1 MPFGPRG
8 TLRSAL
14 SESLR
19 HAGPSSRGQVSHHG
33 EGGTQEGGGYGDEES
48 NGTVSNESS
57 FQQQNIIF
65 GENFS
70 VGSLCSNGSMGPRWS
85 SHGHGHGHMMRRM
98 SHTKDS
104 MLEDAG
110 AIPDD
115 VINVYAHDETRVS
128 NDDRFAG
135 DVLEPLVG
143 PSTDEHVSVSYGEGT
158 FPETP
163 AGPAVVF
170 GVINAIAGI
179 PALIAFASIVFQ
191 HEVYRP
197 FLESFCRLF
206 FLSSALHQMVFNIY
220 STLPFAMG
228 QVQDVGVVFLK
239 AMASSIA
246 GDMSDVKRAVSTS
259 LVCMTL
265 STLIVGTCVLVVA
278 KKRWAGF
285 VNYIPLPVIAG
296 YLSYVGFFCIQS
308 GISLAID
315 RNLDSLGS
323 WIEVCR
329 VHAMVRL
336 LPAILAC
343 VMMIMTMKHVSHPMG
358 LPGLLISLVVVFH
371 LVLFVTGTSLED
383 AADAGW
389 VSKQTETVMFW
400 KLWTLY
406 DAPVSIQAIWKQA
419 AKVMGLTLLVVFGSS
434 IDIIAISH
442 DVPVRLDFN
451 RELETVAMS
460 NIATG
465 VLGVGF
471 TGSYIFSQT
480 IFTLK
485 SGVYNRMNG
494 WVISIAELLCV
505 LSPWSILAAIP
516 NYFLAALVMWFG
528 YEICRDWLFFSYDKM
543 TRIEYI
549 ALWVTF
555 VSVMNLGLEGG
566 IVVGMAVSTAFFAR
580 AYAKTQVENL
590 MPLSGCHSNVVRQI
604 DHQEALTKLCKNH
617 LVVVELKGF
626 IFFGS
631 SASIGTE
638 ITKLMEQHFENAHM
652 CKLFVIDFSQVTG
665 IQSSGAIT
673 ISNLARSMYRRG
685 ITAILTGIRKK
696 SDTERLLMS
705 NGLDLRRITYPPL
718 HHGGRGDADP
728 YAAFKQVMNLREG
741 LSCAFLSLET
751 AIRFAE
757 DILLFHSGLL
767 QRPASSLEDVLR
779 SHLENAPLQ
788 SLLVSQGQ
796 SESNDLTLYT
806 IKEIADHIKKFA
818 STNTYGF
825 GDVIWLLGESAE
837 EFIIVEE
844 GIVSVTE
851 FSKQTPTSNSDTV
864 PKPVRTFELGPG
876 CLGGST
882 DFFLGRPH
890 STQAYCSSTSCRVLV
905 VSNTGIQNMAKN
917 APHQVLT
924 SLLLVVMRQNL
935 RDLNVAA
942 SKTTL
947 LSFGHHDSTL
957 PENNGNN
964 HDHII

>member
-1 MPFGPRG
+1 MGLFRYIVIQVAKESFFFDSMPLGPRS

-19 HAGPSSRGQVSHHG
+19 QAGPGASRVHDGQVTDATISS
-33 EGGTQEGGGYGDEES
+33 QEGEFGDGES
-48 NGTVSNESS
+48 AATTSNASS

-70 VGSLCSNGSMGPRWS
+70 VGSLCSNGSMGRRWS
-85 SHGHGHGHMMRRM
+85 THGHGHMMHRM
-98 SHTKDS
+98 SYKDAT
-104 MLEDAG
+104 MLDGGTPQRAG
-110 AIPDD
+110 ALPDD
-115 VINVYAHDETRVS
+115 I
-128 NDDRFAG
+128 DDVRNMYDAMIPG
-135 DVLEPLVG
+135 DVLEPLAGSSGDIGMMEKEDGV
-143 PSTDEHVSVSYGEGT
+143 

-163 AGPAVVF
+163 PGPAIVF

-191 HEVYRP
+191 HEIYKP

-206 FLSSALHQMVFNIY
+206 FLSSAFHQIVFNVY

-239 AMASSIA
+239 AIASSIA
-246 GDMSDVKRAVSTS
+246 GEIHNVKSAVSTS

-265 STLIVGTCVLVVA
+265 STLIVGLFVLLVA

-308 GISLAID
+308 GVSLAINRD
-315 RNLDSLGS
+315 LDSLVS
-323 WIEVCR
+323 WFGVFRIG
-329 VHAMVRL
+329 AMVRL
-336 LPAILAC
+336 FPAVVSC
-343 VMMIMTMKHVSHPMG
+343 VLMIMTMKRVSHPMA
-358 LPGLLISLVVVFH
+358 LPGLLISLVLVFH
-371 LVLFVTGTSLED
+371 IFLRMIGVSLED
-383 AADAGW
+383 AADGGW
-389 VSKQTETVMFW
+389 VSKQTETVAFWNLW
-400 KLWTLY
+400 KLY
-406 DAPVSIQAIWKQA
+406 DSSVSIQAIWKQA
-419 AKVMGLTLLVVFGSS
+419 AKVIGLTLLVVFGSS

-451 RELETVAMS
+451 RELKTVAIS

-485 SGVYNRMNG
+485 SGIYNRLNG
-494 WVISIAELLCV
+494 WVISVAELLCV
-505 LSPWSILAAIP
+505 ISPWSILAAIP

-566 IVVGMAVSTAFFAR
+566 IVVGMVVSTAFFAR

-590 MPLSGCHSNVVRQI
+590 KPLSGCHSNVVRQLE
-604 DHQEALTKLCKNH
+604 HQEALTELCKNH

-638 ITKLMEQHFENAHM
+638 ITKLMEHHFENAVA

-665 IQSSGAIT
+665 VQSSGAIT
-673 ISNLARSMYRRG
+673 ISNLARSMYRHG
-685 ITAILTGIRKK
+685 ITAILTGIRQN
-696 SDTERLLMS
+696 SDIERLLVS
-705 NGLDLRRITYPPL
+705 NGLDLRRIPYPPV
-718 HHGGRGDADP
+718 HHGGPGDIDP
-728 YAAFKQVMNLREG
+728 HDVFKQAVNLREG
-741 LSCAFLSLET
+741 LACALPTLEN

-757 DILLFHSGLL
+757 DMLLFYSGLL
-767 QRPASSLEDVLR
+767 QRPASSLEDVLK
-779 SHLENAPLQ
+779 SHLENDLLQ
-788 SLLVSQGQ
+788 SLLGRNEPT
-796 SESNDLTLYT
+796 ESNGITMQT
-806 IKEIADHIKKFA
+806 IERIADSIRACA
-818 STNTYGF
+818 SINKYSF
-825 GDVIWLLGESAE
+825 GDRIWLLGETAE

-851 FSKQTPTSNSDTV
+851 FTAPESDA
-864 PKPVRTFELGPG
+864 PKPARTFELGPG

-890 STQAYCSSTSCRVLV
+890 STQAYCSSTTCRVLV
-905 VSNTGIQNMAKN
+905 VSRTGIQKMAQE

-935 RDLNVAA
+935 QDLNAA
-942 SKTTL
+942 GLKT
-947 LSFGHHDSTL
+947 SQAFD
-957 PENNGNN
+957 
-964 HDHII
+964 

>member
-1 MPFGPRG
+1 MPSGA
-8 TLRSAL
+8 LRSAL

-19 HAGPSSRGQVSHHG
+19 QAGPGESRRQDLHG
-33 EGGTQEGGGYGDEES
+33 GHMDTMQEGGSGDAES
-48 NGTVSNESS
+48 VATASNASS
-57 FQQQNIIF
+57 FQQQNVIF

-70 VGSLCSNGSMGPRWS
+70 VGSLCSNGSFGPRWS
-85 SHGHGHGHMMRRM
+85 THGHGHMMHRL
-98 SHTKDS
+98 SHKDTVW
-104 MLEDAG
+104 DDGG
-110 AIPDD
+110 AFAPRPDQVPDD
-115 VINVYAHDETRVS
+115 THVRQMYDAHHS
-128 NDDRFAG
+128 IAPDDL
-135 DVLEPLVG
+135 LEPLAG
-143 PSTDEHVSVSYGEGT
+143 EHVEPKDVE

-163 AGPAVVF
+163 AGPAAVF
-170 GVINAIAGI
+170 GLINAIAGI

-191 HEVYRP
+191 HEIYRP

-206 FLSSALHQMVFNIY
+206 FLSSALHQMVFNVY

-239 AMASSIA
+239 AIASSIA
-246 GDMSDVKRAVSTS
+246 GDVHNVKSAVSTS

-265 STLIVGTCVLVVA
+265 STLFVGMCVMLVA

-308 GISLAID
+308 GISLAINKD
-315 RNLDSLGS
+315 LDSLES
-323 WIEVCR
+323 WLEVF
-329 VHAMVRL
+329 HARAIVRL
-336 LPAILAC
+336 FPAVVSCI
-343 VMMIMTMKHVSHPMG
+343 MMVMTMKRVSHPMA
-358 LPGLLISLVVVFH
+358 LPGLLITLILVFH
-371 LVLFVTGTSLED
+371 IILYISGTSLEE

-406 DAPVSIQAIWKQA
+406 DSPVSIRAIWKQA
-419 AKVMGLTLLVVFGSS
+419 AKVTGLTLLVVFGSS

-451 RELETVAMS
+451 RELETVAIS

-485 SGVYNRMNG
+485 SGIYNRLNG
-494 WVISIAELLCV
+494 WMITVAEILCV
-505 LSPWSILAAIP
+505 ISPWSILAAIP

-528 YEICRDWLFFSYDKM
+528 YEICRDWLIFSYDKM

-555 VSVMNLGLEGG
+555 VSVMQLGLEGG
-566 IVVGMAVSTAFFAR
+566 IVVGMIVSTAFFAR

-590 MPLSGCHSNVVRQI
+590 KPLSGCQSNVIRQLE
-604 DHQEALTKLCKNH
+604 HQEALTELCKKH

-638 ITKLMEQHFENAHM
+638 ITKLMEQHFNESTVA

-665 IQSSGAIT
+665 VQSSGAIT
-673 ISNLARSMYRRG
+673 ISNLARSMYRHG
-685 ITAILTGIRKK
+685 ITAILTGIRQS
-696 SDTERLLMS
+696 SDIERLLMS
-705 NGLDLRRITYPPL
+705 NGLSLRRFPYPPL
-718 HHGGRGDADP
+718 HRGAPDDTDP
-728 YAAFKQVMNLREG
+728 YAVFKEAMNLREG
-741 LSCAFLSLET
+741 VVCALPSLE
-751 AIRFAE
+751 AAVRFAE
-757 DILLFHSGLL
+757 DMLLFHSGLF
-767 QRPASSLEDVLR
+767 QRPASSLEDVL
-779 SHLENAPLQ
+779 SFHLQHAPLQ
-788 SLLVSQGQ
+788 SILVSHEPL
-796 SESNDLTLYT
+796 ESDEITMHA
-806 IKEIADHIKKFA
+806 IRDIADHIKKYT
-818 STNTYGF
+818 SINTYSF

-851 FSKQTPTSNSDTV
+851 FTHVDADH

-890 STQAYCSSTSCRVLV
+890 STQAYCSSTTCRVLV
-905 VSNTGIQNMAKN
+905 VSNTGIQNMATD
-917 APHQVLT
+917 APHNVLT

-935 RDLNVAA
+935 RDLNIAA
-942 SKTTL
+942 SKNIPL
-947 LSFGHHDSTL
+947 DGHT
-957 PENNGNN
+957 N
-964 HDHII
+964 I